1 MLTGQAIP
9 IVSETHKSSDFI
21 CLLKKLDE
29 RYPQGDVIRI
39 ICDNHSAHKS
49 KEVKN
54 YLATTPEGRFVFV
67 FTPTHDSWLNLIESF
82 ISKMTKQ
89 MLRGIRVNSKEE
101 STATHVRNYLKQYHP
116 EMLPNTPFI
125 YTVIK
130 NTKEGCL

>member
-89 MLRGIRVNSKEE
+89 ILRGIRVNSKEE
-101 STATHVRNYLKQYHP
+101 LMSIP
-116 EMLPNTPFI
+116 GDSEPPFR
-125 YTVIK
+125 K
-130 NTKEGCL
+130 